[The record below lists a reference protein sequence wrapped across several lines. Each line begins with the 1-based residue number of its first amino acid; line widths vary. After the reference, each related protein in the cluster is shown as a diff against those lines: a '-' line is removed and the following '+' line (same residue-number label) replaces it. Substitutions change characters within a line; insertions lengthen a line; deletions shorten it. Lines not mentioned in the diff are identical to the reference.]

1 METNLASLF
10 IITVAGLAFTVWLL
24 VQLYK
29 HDHPSEKN
37 KKDSDYWS

>member
-10 IITVAGLAFTVWLL
+10 IITIIFLAFTVWLL

-29 HDHPSEKN
+29 HDYPKKKEK
-37 KKDSDYWS
+37 DFDYWS

>member
-10 IITVAGLAFTVWLL
+10 IITIIFLGFTVWIL

-29 HDHPSEKN
+29 HDHPKKKEK
-37 KKDSDYWS
+37 DFDYWS

>member
-10 IITVAGLAFTVWLL
+10 IITVAGLAFTIWIL

-29 HDHPSEKN
+29 HDNPKKKEK
-37 KKDSDYWS
+37 DFDYWS